1 MKSLITIL
9 LCTFSLQIMAQES
22 FSISGSVIDEKN
34 KAFDLA
40 FVSLS
45 NALDSTVVKS
55 DYTDLDGSFKLNN
68 VPSGNY
74 FLQVSMLSFNTYTSE
89 LELNENLSLEPIVLS
104 ASTMDLDVATVE
116 TKVPFVERKIDRI
129 VVNPEALGSTAGN
142 NAIDII
148 EKAPGLSVNP
158 DGTIQLKGRSG
169 VAVYINEKPSY
180 LSGTELESYLRSLPA
195 GSIKK
200 IEIMENPPAKYDAAG
215 SAGIIN
221 IILDRNTLR
230 GFYGNLSISARQGK
244 MSSSNNSLNLNYN
257 RKKI

>member
-1 MKSLITIL
+1 
-9 LCTFSLQIMAQES
+9 MAQES

-148 EKAPGLSVNP
+148 EKAPGLS
-158 DGTIQLKGRSG
+158 
-169 VAVYINEKPSY
+169 
-180 LSGTELESYLRSLPA
+180 
-195 GSIKK
+195 
-200 IEIMENPPAKYDAAG
+200 
-215 SAGIIN
+215 
-221 IILDRNTLR
+221 
-230 GFYGNLSISARQGK
+230 
-244 MSSSNNSLNLNYN
+244 
-257 RKKI
+257 